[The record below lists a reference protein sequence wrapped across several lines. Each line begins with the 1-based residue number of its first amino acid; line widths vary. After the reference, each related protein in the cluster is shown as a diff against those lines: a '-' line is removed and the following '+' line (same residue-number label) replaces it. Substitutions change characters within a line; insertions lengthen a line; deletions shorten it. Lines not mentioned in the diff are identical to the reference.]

1 MSKNKSKK
9 KKKGSG
15 RVKAVILGLFLAAIL
30 SDTLMFRSPTCTE
43 IDKKAGE
50 ELATIAGV
58 NYEEFAK
65 EMFHAG
71 SNLSS
76 KTASEILHQDFKKF
90 TVDDMNIGIGQIN
103 SMSFEELLE
112 IKEKVEPELKK
123 AAEDDGLDMLFFMLT
138 NIVDESSEVLFT
150 GAKSQYTI
158 NSAFGIN
165 VTGDKATLPG
175 VVSRKKQLLP
185 AIVEA
190 IQN

>member
-1 MSKNKSKK
+1 M
-9 KKKGSG
+9 
-15 RVKAVILGLFLAAIL
+15 
-30 SDTLMFRSPTCTE
+30 T
-43 IDKKAGE
+43 
-50 ELATIAGV
+50 
-58 NYEEFAK
+58 
-65 EMFHAG
+65 
-71 SNLSS
+71 
-76 KTASEILHQDFKKF
+76 
-90 TVDDMNIGIGQIN
+90 IGIGQIN

-112 IKEKVEPELKK
+112 IKNKVEPELKK

-138 NIVDESSEVLFT
+138 NIIDESSEVLFT

-165 VTGDKATLPG
+165 VSGDKATLPG